1 MCSYSAFCFSPIV
14 LLTSSQTVF
23 INPFPNIQRVHD
35 DVRHTYSY
43 VLVLV
48 YCAVAALWKIKNRPF
63 FEPILGAKVLDS
75 PPSSM
80 LPSCKE
86 APIAAAPGPVD
97 APCCT
102 CPPRLR
108 GTRALTCAFRRY
120 GASAESLRLR
130 ALARRKKNRHFARLG
145 DCDCAAGRGRRPGI
159 GKN

>member
-1 MCSYSAFCFSPIV
+1 MCFSESRSFYAKYSHTV
-14 LLTSSQTVF
+14 AKTHCSQHLLLSVSTST
-23 INPFPNIQRVHD
+23 
-35 DVRHTYSY
+35 
-43 VLVLV
+43 

-108 GTRALTCAFRRY
+108 GAPASTCAFRRY

-130 ALARRKKNRHFARLG
+130 ALARRKKPTSFARLG
-145 DCDCAAGRGRRPGI
+145 DCGCAARRGRRTGI
-159 GKN
+159 RKN